1 MPSAKPSNSWAPT
14 LRLILSAK
22 NDKNYQRNRIVQL
35 LKDRIRAE
43 GKVLPGSILNVG
55 SFLNQQADI
64 TLYNEIGKEFVRRFS
79 GSKVDRILT
88 IEASGIGIACITA
101 QYFKVPVVFARK
113 FRAKN
118 IGDDL
123 YSAEVTSYTHGIDYM
138 ITVPRPYVPRG
149 ESILLIDDF
158 LANGCALEGLA
169 TITQI
174 AGAVLVG
181 AGVVIEK
188 GFQNGGSRLRQK
200 NIRLES
206 LAVIESMSVEKGIIF
221 R

>member
-1 MPSAKPSNSWAPT
+1 M
-14 LRLILSAK
+14 
-22 NDKNYQRNRIVQL
+22 QL

-43 GKVLPGSILNVG
+43 GKVMPGSILNVG

-64 TLYNEIGKEFVRRFS
+64 TLYNEIGKEFARRFS

-101 QYFKVPVVFARK
+101 QYFNVPVVFARK

-118 IGDDL
+118 ISSDL
-123 YSAEVTSYTHGIDYM
+123 YSAEVTSYTHGIDYT
-138 ITVPRPYVPRG
+138 ITVPRPYVLKG

-169 TITQI
+169 AITET
-174 AGAVLVG
+174 AGAVLTG
-181 AGVVIEK
+181 AGVVVEK
-188 GFQNGGSRLRQK
+188 GFQNGGKRLREN
-200 NIRLES
+200 NIRIES
-206 LAVIESMSVEKGIIF
+206 LAIIDKMSVEEGISF